1 MLLRDVA
8 YVLAAWFDVL
18 DYRPERDGPELPKQA
33 VEGKHLNIFKR
44 RTRPDSTT
52 TTPTLGAE
60 FPAHFALLDD
70 GAPSPPSELT
80 ADQRNRSLGWMLH
93 DIAYIP
99 DAKGPV
105 IESNQGRRLR
115 AEPRFFNAELKDG
128 VLEVPLISTAK
139 A

>member
-1 MLLRDVA
+1 
-8 YVLAAWFDVL
+8 
-18 DYRPERDGPELPKQA
+18 
-33 VEGKHLNIFKR
+33 
-44 RTRPDSTT
+44 
-52 TTPTLGAE
+52 
-60 FPAHFALLDD
+60 
-70 GAPSPPSELT
+70 
-80 ADQRNRSLGWMLH
+80 MLH